1 MADSYTLYAAS
12 AFGSLKILPSTV
24 SATFPLFAR
33 QMYVILELNNA
44 SSILADV
51 ATVACIGPVL
61 LVRYARPIR
70 KMSTF
75 ARSILQANK
84 KDRGGPHVGI
94 VIRGNVCRLLPNEL
108 NYTNDGCS
116 ILFVQSICPKNG
128 RYPRLLRSKE
138 TTVTLTSFATKKRVV
153 IVIDS
158 GTSVFAV

>member
-1 MADSYTLYAAS
+1 MADSHTLYAAS
-12 AFGSLKILPSTV
+12 AFASLKILPLTF

-44 SSILADV
+44 SSILAGV

-61 LVRYARPIR
+61 LVRYGRPIR

-84 KDRGGPHVGI
+84 ENRGGPHVDI
-94 VIRGNVCRLLPNEL
+94 VIRGNLCRLLPNVF

-128 RYPRLLRSKE
+128 CLGANRPP
-138 TTVTLTSFATKKRVV
+138 
-153 IVIDS
+153 
-158 GTSVFAV
+158 